1 MHTITFE
8 CETITPM
15 FMAGA
20 DGKTPELRAPSIKG
34 ALRFWWR
41 ALNGHLKLEE
51 LKKREGEIFGTADEE
66 VGRSKIIVL
75 CKTKVIKRDTSSDRL
90 VAHKGQ
96 PSTSTSMARST
107 GFTVILKLVKSIEFV
122 GKNYTF
128 DKEKLKAL
136 FEIVSFLG
144 GFGRRS
150 RRANGQFFIKS
161 CDGLKTTSYTFDNS
175 FVKKLN
181 LLAVGINPFSI
192 SKNIISSRRGRL
204 DFSHILSIE
213 KLESSKNYNAEILR
227 KTISQATH
235 DTKEQDPI
243 KYRKYVGNSSPRLAS
258 PIVFGINKDANSL
271 YVVVTKLNLVD
282 ISESRSAATQ
292 RMLIDKVKET
302 I

>member
-1 MHTITFE
+1 MHRITFE

-20 DGKTPELRAPSIKG
+20 DGTTPELRAPSIKG

-41 ALNGHLKLEE
+41 ALNGHLELEE
-51 LKKREGEIFGTADEE
+51 LKKREGEIFGTADEK

-75 CKTKVIKRDTSSDRL
+75 CKTKVFKRDTSSYRL

-96 PSTSTSMARST
+96 ASTSMTQSIE
-107 GFTVILKLVKSIEFV
+107 FTVILKLVKSIEFV

-144 GFGRRS
+144 GFGKRS

-161 CDGLKTTSYTFDNS
+161 CDGLTTPSYSFSSS
-175 FVKKLN
+175 FVNKLN
-181 LLAVGINPFSI
+181 LLAVGIDPFSL
-192 SKNIISSRRGRL
+192 SKNIISSHRGRL
-204 DFSHILSIE
+204 DFPHILSIE
-213 KLESSKNYNAEILR
+213 KLGSSKNHNAETLR
-227 KTISQATH
+227 TAISQATH
-235 DTKEQDPI
+235 DAKTQDSI
-243 KYRKYVGNSSPRLAS
+243 KYRKYVGNGSPRLAS
-258 PIVFGINKDANSL
+258 PIVFGINSDGNSL
-271 YVVVTKLNLVD
+271 YIVVTKLNLAG
-282 ISESRSAATQ
+282 ISKSRSAATQ
-292 RMLIDKVKET
+292 KMLIDKVKEK